1 MSRIGRVARNSL
13 LLGLQQVAVNLLSV
27 VVVGYIARKL
37 GQTDYGVFSLA
48 FTFTV
53 SFAFLGHLGLRT
65 LTIREVAKERE
76 NAQEYLGKIIPARL
90 ILITLMTAAI
100 PLAAICLQYDSKT
113 VIIVSIAA
121 VSAMFEQLSRILS
134 DIFQAHE
141 EMGKVAFRD
150 IAVRV
155 FTGLA
160 AIAVLYLGHRLEA
173 VSWMYVLG
181 AVIGLLINMLLYNHR
196 FAWPKL
202 QVDFPFIWH
211 NIKEGLVFMVLGM
224 ASTLYAH
231 IDVFIISKLL
241 DMQSVG
247 IYNASANLFYRLCFI
262 ADAVA
267 TASFPAIAQLYWQ
280 NKSEAS
286 NVLTKSLCGV
296 LVVSVPTAVGGW
308 MLADDIITLIY
319 GTGYA
324 LSADVFKILIV
335 SSPFMFFSLLLN
347 YALGAIK
354 MQGVVLKIIIILL
367 VLNTII
373 NIGII
378 PIYGIIGC
386 AAVTF
391 ATECIGFFVFLAIGL
406 KYFNFFDVFQS
417 IKIIL
422 TPLFAMVVVVYFTN
436 KFGPVI
442 AILSGVF
449 SYSIIIIILNKN
461 IVVNYFVNHTK
472 NVKN

>member
-1 MSRIGRVARNSL
+1 MSRVGRVVRNSL

-121 VSAMFEQLSRILS
+121 VSALFEQLSRIFA

-160 AIAVLYLGHRLEA
+160 SIAVLYFGHRLVA
-173 VSWMYVLG
+173 VSWIYVLG
-181 AVIGLLINMLLYNHR
+181 AVVGLLINMLLYNHR

-202 QVDFPFIWH
+202 QFDLPFIWN

-247 IYNASANLFYRLCFI
+247 IYNASANLFYRLCVI
-262 ADAVA
+262 ADAVG

-286 NVLTKSLCGV
+286 NILTKSLCGM
-296 LVVSVPTAVGGW
+296 LIVSVPIALGGW
-308 MLADDIITLIY
+308 MLADDIITMIY

-324 LSADVFKILIV
+324 LSADVFKILII
-335 SSPFMFFSLLLN
+335 SSPFMFFSLLMN

-354 MQGVVLKIIIILL
+354 MQGTVLKIILILL

-378 PIYGIIGC
+378 PIYGVIGS

-391 ATECIGFFVFLAIGL
+391 ATECLGFFVLLAIAL
-406 KYFNFFDVFQS
+406 KYFHIFDVFGS

-422 TPLFAMVVVVYFTN
+422 IPLCGMVLAVNFTDE
-436 KFGPVI
+436 FGPII
-442 AILSGVF
+442 AILSGAF
-449 SYSIIIIILNKN
+449 SYSIIILILYKN
-461 IVVNYFVNHTK
+461 IVVDYFVHTNK
-472 NVKN
+472 IGK